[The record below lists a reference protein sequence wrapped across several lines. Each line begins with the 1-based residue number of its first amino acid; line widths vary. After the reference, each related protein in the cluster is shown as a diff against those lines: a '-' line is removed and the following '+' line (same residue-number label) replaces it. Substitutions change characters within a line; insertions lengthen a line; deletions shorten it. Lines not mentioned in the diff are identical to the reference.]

1 MVKPKANCSEN
12 LSWKNI
18 YKHYFNS
25 EELYNFSSIIYTL
38 LMASIKIKQHDIKD
52 CGAACLASIGNHYQV
67 NLPIAK
73 IRQYANTD
81 KRGTNVLGIIEAAD
95 KMGFTGKGV
104 KGGMDSLDKIPLPA
118 IAHVVVKEQLHHYV
132 VIYSVSKGKIEVM
145 DPAYGKMETYMF
157 DEFQKI
163 WSGVL
168 VLFAPNDDFRSYNEK
183 ISPIKRFW
191 HLVQP
196 HKTILIQA
204 LIGAILF
211 TVLGLAMSIYI
222 QKITDYVLVEGNRN
236 LLNLLSVSMIAII
249 LLQAYIGSKKS
260 IFVMKTGQLIDA
272 KLILGYY
279 KHLLHLPQRFFDTMQ
294 IGEITSRINDAVKI
308 RSFINEVAI
317 EMIVNVFIV
326 IFSFT
331 LMFTYYWKLAL
342 VILLVIPFYALIYFT
357 LNKFNKKVERN
368 IMENA
373 AELQTQLVESV
384 THVRTVKEFGIEEFS
399 NLKTENKFVKLLFT
413 TYKSGLNGIF
423 ATTSTQFLASVFT
436 VVLMWIGSGYVID
449 RAITPG
455 ELFSFYALI
464 GYFTSPV
471 ASLIGMNKTAQNA
484 LIAADRLF
492 EIMDLER
499 EETENKVELQ
509 REKIGNIKFENV
521 SFRYG
526 SRIEVFKNFNAVFKK
541 NETTAI
547 VGESGSGKT
556 TLISLLQNLYP
567 IKEGKIYIGDY
578 DTRFIHY
585 KSLRNC
591 IGVIPQ
597 QLNLFSGNIIEN
609 IALGDSFPNIERI
622 LDLSKQLG
630 ITEFVEKLPNGFE
643 TQIGENGA
651 MLSGGQKQR
660 IAIARALYKNPEVLL
675 MDEATSSLDTN
686 SERIVKEVIDNFKEQ
701 GKTVIV
707 IAHRMSTIANADT
720 ILVMENGTIVEFGN
734 HTDLLEQ
741 KGKYFD
747 LWSKQS
753 LV

>member
-1 MVKPKANCSEN
+1 M
-12 LSWKNI
+12 
-18 YKHYFNS
+18 
-25 EELYNFSSIIYTL
+25 T
-38 LMASIKIKQHDIKD
+38 SIKIKQHDIKD

-67 NLPIAK
+67 NLPIAR
-73 IRQYANTD
+73 IRQYAHTD
-81 KRGTNVLGIIEAAD
+81 KRGTNVLGIVEAAE
-95 KMGFTGKGV
+95 KMGFSAKGV
-104 KGGMDSLDKIPLPA
+104 KGGIDSLDKIPLPA
-118 IAHVVVKEQLHHYV
+118 IAHVLIKQHLQHYV
-132 VIYSVSKGKIEVM
+132 VIYKVEKSKTESQSKITVM
-145 DPAYGKMETYMF
+145 DPAFGKMETYTF
-157 DEFQKI
+157 EEFQKI

-168 VLFAPNDDFRSYNEK
+168 ILFAPNDDFRTYNDK
-183 ISPIKRFW
+183 VSPITRFW

-196 HKTILIQA
+196 HKSILIQA
-204 LIGAILF
+204 LLGAIVF

-222 QKITDYVLVEGNRN
+222 QKITDYVLVEGNRK
-236 LLNLLSVSMIAII
+236 LLNLLSISMIGVIV
-249 LLQAYIGSKKS
+249 LQGFIGSQKS

-317 EMIVNVFIV
+317 DMIVNVFIV

-342 VILLVIPFYALIYFT
+342 VILAVIPFYGLIYFI

-384 THVRTVKEFGIEEFS
+384 THVRTVKEFGIEDFS
-399 NLKTENKFVKLLFT
+399 NLKTENKFVKLLFS
-413 TYKSGLNGIF
+413 TYKSGLNGVF
-423 ATTSTQFLASVFT
+423 AGSSTQFLASLFT
-436 VVLMWIGSGYVID
+436 VILMWIGSGYVID

-464 GYFTSPV
+464 SYFTSPV

-499 EETENKVELQ
+499 EKTENKIEMQ
-509 REKIGNIKFENV
+509 RENTGDIKFENV

-526 SRIEVFKNFNAVFKK
+526 SRMDVFKNFNATFKK

-567 IKEGKIYIGDY
+567 IKEGKIYIGNY
-578 DTRFIHY
+578 DSQFIHY
-585 KSLRNC
+585 KSLRQL

-609 IALGDSFPNIERI
+609 IALGDSFPNIQRI

-660 IAIARALYKNPEVLL
+660 IAIARALYKNPEILL

-686 SERIVKEVIDNFKEQ
+686 SERIVKEVIDDFKKQ
-701 GKTVIV
+701 GKTIII
-707 IAHRMSTIANADT
+707 IAHRLSTIANADQ
-720 ILVMENGTIVEFGN
+720 ILVMENGKVIESGN
-734 HTDLLEQ
+734 HHVLLER
-741 KGKYFD
+741 KEKYFD
-747 LWSKQS
+747 LWKKQS

>member
-1 MVKPKANCSEN
+1 
-12 LSWKNI
+12 
-18 YKHYFNS
+18 
-25 EELYNFSSIIYTL
+25 
-38 LMASIKIKQHDIKD
+38 MASIKIKQHDIKD
-52 CGAACLASIGNHYQV
+52 CGAACLVSIGNHYKV
-67 NLPIAK
+67 NLPIARV
-73 IRQYANTD
+73 RQFANTD
-81 KRGTNVLGIIEAAD
+81 KRGTNVLGVIEGAE
-95 KMGFTGKGV
+95 KMGFTAKGV
-104 KGGMDSLDKIPLPA
+104 KGGLDAIDKIPLPA
-118 IAHVVVKEQLHHYV
+118 IAHVVVQQQLHHYV
-132 VIYSVSKGKIEVM
+132 VIYSVTKDKIEVM
-145 DPAYGKMETYMF
+145 DPAFGKMETYTF
-157 DEFQKI
+157 EEFQKI

-168 VLFAPNDDFRSYNEK
+168 ILFAPNDDLTPTNEK
-183 ISPIKRFW
+183 VSPSRRFW
-191 HLVQP
+191 NLVQP
-196 HKTILIQA
+196 HKTILIQS
-204 LIGAILF
+204 LVGAIVF

-222 QKITDYVLVEGNRN
+222 QKITDYVLVEGNKK
-236 LLNLLSVSMIAII
+236 LLNLLSISMIGII

-317 EMIVNVFIV
+317 DMIVNIFIV

-342 VILLVIPFYALIYFT
+342 VILLVIPFYGLIYF
-357 LNKFNKKVERN
+357 LFNKFNKKVERK
-368 IMENA
+368 IMEDA
-373 AELQTQLVESV
+373 AELETQLVESV
-384 THVRTVKEFGIEEFS
+384 THIRTVKEFGIEEFS
-399 NLKTENKFVKLLFT
+399 NLKTENRFVKLLFT
-413 TYKSGLNGIF
+413 TYKSGMNSVF
-423 ATTSTQFLASVFT
+423 AGTSTQFLASIFT

-449 RAITPG
+449 RDITPG

-499 EETENKVELQ
+499 EETENKIELQ
-509 REKIGNIKFENV
+509 KENLGDIIFENV

-526 SRIEVFKNFNAVFKK
+526 SRTEVFKDFNAVFKK

-578 DTRFIHY
+578 DLQFIHY
-585 KSLRNC
+585 QSLRNC
-591 IGVIPQ
+591 VGVIPQ

-609 IALGDSFPNIERI
+609 IALGDSFPNIQLV

-630 ITEFVEKLPNGFE
+630 ITAFVEKLPNGFE

-660 IAIARALYKNPEVLL
+660 IAIARALYKNPEILL
-675 MDEATSSLDTN
+675 MDEATSSLDTH
-686 SERIVKEVIDNFKEQ
+686 SETIVKNVIDDFKTKE
-701 GKTVIV
+701 KTVII
-707 IAHRMSTIANADT
+707 IAHRLSTIANADQ
-720 ILVMENGTIVEFGN
+720 ILVMENGTIVESGN
-734 HTDLLEQ
+734 HQELLRQ
-741 KGKYFD
+741 NGKYFE
-747 LWSKQS
+747 LWNKQS